1 MTKSKS
7 LRIGIFGGT
16 FDPPHSAHIH
26 LVQNA
31 ISEFQLD
38 RVYIV
43 PSKFPPGKEPVA
55 SYEKRLEWAAGIFG
69 GNTNLI
75 VSALEQSSQTT
86 VFGKEIFNR
95 ISLLEPEGQI
105 HWILGEDQLDKLAYW
120 KDVDSYGFQITWLVT
135 PRKLGEHSEGI
146 LSKRLLQSSC
156 SYCWTKMSPMLE
168 VASHTIRESLVQEG
182 AKSPQIQWIPDM
194 IRQDVL
200 ETYAKHNQSKGR

>member
-75 VSALEQSSQTT
+75 VSALEQSSQMT

-95 ISLLEPEGQI
+95 ISLLEPEAEI

-120 KDVDSYGFQITWLVT
+120 KDIDSYGFRISWLVT
-135 PRKLGEHSEGI
+135 PRKSGL